1 MKNML
6 PKEDFIM
13 KNILDK
19 IDKKKKENKS
29 ILKKSK

>member
-1 MKNML
+1 MQNML

-13 KNILDK
+13 KKILDK

>member
-1 MKNML
+1 ML

>member
-1 MKNML
+1 ML

-29 ILKKSK
+29 ILKKSI